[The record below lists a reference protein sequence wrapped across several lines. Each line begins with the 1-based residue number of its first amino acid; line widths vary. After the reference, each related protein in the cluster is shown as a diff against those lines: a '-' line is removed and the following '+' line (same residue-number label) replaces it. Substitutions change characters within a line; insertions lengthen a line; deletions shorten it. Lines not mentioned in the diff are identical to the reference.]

1 MQYNN
6 LADMFW
12 SQAKRYGDRTA
23 LKHKV
28 NGTWTPVSWNE
39 WADLVK
45 KTASGLAAL
54 GLEKGDR
61 VGILSQNRV
70 EWVTADLATIC
81 AGGVTVG
88 IYASNLPKEVA
99 YVAGHAESPFIFV
112 ENREQLE
119 KVLEVRSELPRLKKI
134 IVYDMPSDFEN
145 PDVMSM
151 DELMNR
157 GADKME
163 EGETRMEDVRR
174 NVSRDEMALL
184 IYTSGTTGPPK
195 GAMLS
200 HHNILWTADMGIKA
214 LNIGEDDETL
224 SFLPLAHLL
233 EHFLFFGTIMLGATI
248 NFAESIDKVAQN
260 MREVRPTVVVG
271 VPRVYEKIYA
281 RLQNMAD
288 EKGKLASALFKLAK
302 DSAIEYARKKSRGR
316 PVGPGLGIRHKIG
329 DIMVFRKLRGI
340 VGGNIRF
347 FGSGGAPLSAE
358 IAEFFYGAG
367 LPIIE
372 AWGMTE
378 TTAPVTVTRPD
389 KIRPGAVGS
398 PLPGDEVRIADDG
411 EILVKGPNVFMGYFK
426 NPEAT
431 REALKDGWMHTGD
444 VGYFDE
450 EGILHITD
458 RKKDLIITAGGKN
471 IAPQNIENMIKTDP
485 IFSQIVLIGDRRP
498 YCVALFTLNEEEVRR
513 LAGDKGLDPN
523 MDYVQLVKK
532 PEIIREVDKALAE
545 KNKLLARYEQIKKY
559 RIIPYDF
566 SQETGELTPTMKV
579 KRKVVNEKFKDLIEE
594 MYRADA

>member
-1 MQYNN
+1 MEYNN

-12 SQAKRYGDRTA
+12 SQVERYGGRTA

-28 NGTWTPVSWNE
+28 NETWTPVSWIE
-39 WADLVK
+39 WADMVRK
-45 KTASGLAAL
+45 VASGLTEL

-61 VGILSQNRV
+61 VSILSNNRV
-70 EWVTADLATIC
+70 EWVTTDLGTLC

-99 YVAGHAESPFIFV
+99 YVAEHAEAPFIFV
-112 ENREQLE
+112 EDREQLE

-134 IVYDMPSDFEN
+134 IVYDMPADFE
-145 PDVMSM
+145 DSGVMSM
-151 DELMNR
+151 DELMNL
-157 GADKME
+157 GADKMKA
-163 EGETRMEDVRR
+163 GKSRMEDVRR
-174 NVSRDEMALL
+174 NVSREDMALL

-200 HHNILWTADMGIKA
+200 HDNILWTADTGIKA
-214 LNIGEDDETL
+214 LSIGEDDETL

-248 NFAESIDKVAQN
+248 NFAESIDRIAQN
-260 MREVRPTVVVG
+260 MQEVRPTVMVG

-281 RLQNMAD
+281 RLRNMAD
-288 EKGKLASALFKLAK
+288 RKGKFGAAVFNIARNA
-302 DSAIEYARKKSRGR
+302 AIEYARKESRGQ
-316 PVGPGLGIRHKIG
+316 PIGAGLAIRRKIG
-329 DIMVFRKLRGI
+329 DVMVFRKLKNI

-347 FGSGGAPLSAE
+347 FGSGGAPLSPE

-378 TTAPVTVTRPD
+378 TTAPVTITRPD
-389 KIRPGAVGS
+389 MIRPGAVGS
-398 PLPGDEVRIADDG
+398 PLPGGEVKIADDG

-431 REALKDGWMHTGD
+431 QEALKDGWMYTGD
-444 VGYFDE
+444 VGYFDD
-450 EGILHITD
+450 EGMLHITD

-471 IAPQNIENMIKTDP
+471 IAPQNIENMVKTDP

-498 YCVALFTLNEEEVRR
+498 YCSALITLNEEEVRR
-513 LAGDKGLDPN
+513 VAGEKGLDEEA
-523 MDYVQLVKK
+523 DYEQLVNKQ
-532 PEIIREVDKALAE
+532 EIIEEVDKALAE
-545 KNKLLARYEQIKKY
+545 KNKHLARYEQIKKY
-559 RIIPYDF
+559 RVIPYDF

-579 KRKVVNEKFKDLIEE
+579 KRKVVNEKFRDTIEQ
-594 MYRADA
+594 MYEPGA